1 MSLAVADVPAQ
12 ATRKS
17 AKTNRKQE
25 DARQRKKDTA
35 LSQGLRK
42 KKIGAKYYKKDPW
55 VNSRKKKNQRRNIRK
70 DNRRAKV
77 ERSFAEY
84 PIDEA
89 AACASEPVAAAAPTT
104 PLTGPTATA
113 LPAPTTPLRKA
124 LNITAGMES
133 ISLQDQ
139 ADCGTPTE
147 ASEAGDAAKTPAPPK
162 PLKPVQEDSEERAE
176 TLLASKAA
184 RGFTEDYTAAKKKDG
199 ASARGHTN
207 VKNHK
212 KMRRP
217 ARGSQKVLQKHAV
230 SHKLGKRAM
239 KNRRR
244 AQRRA
249 KTEMHLGL
257 SLSYDAAP
265 AAPASSAPRNKGK
278 WVKVEPKQDK
288 GDCASIEPPIEEVIP
303 EGEGQPGKVPTNKP
317 VESSNPFAPLKR
329 RNRRPRWQKKRWRK
343 KRTPAERKAE
353 EEAKAN
359 AVAEPVQ
366 DQEAKEPEGKRRR
379 YRQRK
384 RRGPKKPAQPATEEA
399 TAPEQAQEPPAE
411 EAPAPAPAADTAS
424 PPRRK
429 RNRRWRKKKPAA
441 AKAEAPAPKSDAPAA
456 AAAPEPEQA
465 KPKRKPRRRNRKP
478 KKSAVEDA
486 PKPAEGGDDKPD
498 SSAKPKKARRKRYR
512 NKGKRNQD
520 KQQEKPQPAEEAPPT
535 TEAAK
540 PPQQSRRNRQRRNRR
555 RRVWQAK
562 REVECG
568 RRIEGYVPGPSAVD
582 L

>member
-1 MSLAVADVPAQ
+1 MSLAVAEVPAQ

-17 AKTNRKQE
+17 AKESRKQE
-25 DARQRKKDTA
+25 DARQRKKDAAQT
-35 LSQGLRK
+35 QGLRK
-42 KKIGAKYYKKDPW
+42 KKIGAKYYKKDQW
-55 VNSRKKKNQRRNIRK
+55 VNSRKKNNQRRNIRK
-70 DNRRAKV
+70 ENRRAKV

-124 LNITAGMES
+124 LNITADMES
-133 ISLQDQ
+133 MSLQDQ

-147 ASEAGDAAKTPAPPK
+147 ASEAGDAAKAPAPAK
-162 PLKPVQEDSEERAE
+162 QLQPVKEDSEERAE

-207 VKNHK
+207 VKNQK

-217 ARGSQKVLQKHAV
+217 ARGSQKVIQKYAV
-230 SHKLGKRAM
+230 SHKLGKREM
-239 KNRRR
+239 KSRRR

-249 KTEMHLGL
+249 KTDMHFGL
-257 SLSYDAAP
+257 SLYCDAAP

-303 EGEGQPGKVPTNKP
+303 EGEGQPGKAPTSKP

-343 KRTPAERKAE
+343 KRTPAERKEE
-353 EEAKAN
+353 EEAN
-359 AVAEPVQ
+359 ASPAAKPVQ
-366 DQEAKEPEGKRRR
+366 NDEAKEPEGKRRR

-384 RRGPKKPAQPATEEA
+384 RRGPKKTAQPAAEEA
-399 TAPEQAQEPPAE
+399 TAPEQVQEPPAVDS
-411 EAPAPAPAADTAS
+411 PAPVPAAATS
-424 PPRRK
+424 TPTRRK
-429 RNRRWRKKKPAA
+429 RNRRWRKKPAA
-441 AKAEAPAPKSDAPAA
+441 AKAEAPAPKSNAPVA

-465 KPKRKPRRRNRKP
+465 KPKHKPRRRNRKP
-478 KKSAVEDA
+478 KKDAVEDA

-512 NKGKRNQD
+512 GKGKRNQD
-520 KQQEKPQPAEEAPPT
+520 KQQQKPQPAEESPPT

-555 RRVWQAK
+555 QRVWQAK
-562 REVECG
+562 RGEIESG